1 MSVIG
6 ASDRGGKPGW
16 LRAAPALFLLLWSS
30 GFVFLKL
37 GLRDADPLTF
47 LALRYAC
54 VVALLAGPF
63 LWLRPALP
71 RTRRAWLNLIVV
83 GLLLQAGYFSFT
95 YLSLKLGMSAGAV
108 ALVTSQQPILVGLL
122 APALAGE
129 RVGAL
134 RWVGLALGAAGAV
147 LVILARGSVAI
158 ASPWALAFALLA
170 LACIT
175 GGTLWEKRFGT
186 DVHPVSANLVQYA
199 VGLAVSAPLAF
210 ALEPMHVHWSAG
222 LAGLA
227 GVSCDLQFA
236 DRDLA
241 AARDGAAWRS
251 VARVGA
257 VLPDSAGHRTDRAR
271 GARRDDQCA
280 CLARHGAG
288 GRRALSRDALLSAVQ
303 TVRVHG
309 GGSYLTYRDGF
320 PIIDAVFARLL
331 RCIGQTEASRSRGAT
346 MPRATQRVR
355 AAIDSIQETCR

>member
-6 ASDRGGKPGW
+6 ASERGGKPGW

-129 RVGAL
+129 RVRAL

-186 DVHPVSANLVQYA
+186 DVHPISANLVQYA

-222 LAGLA
+222 LAGSLA
-227 GVSCDLQFA
+227 YLVICNSLIAISLLLAMVRHGEASRVSALFFLIPPA
-236 DRDLA
+236 TALIALAVLGETIGALAWPGMALA
-241 AARDGAAWRS
+241 AAG
-251 VARVGA
+251 
-257 VLPDSAGHRTDRAR
+257 L
-271 GARRDDQCA
+271 
-280 CLARHGAG
+280 
-288 GRRALSRDALLSAVQ
+288 
-303 TVRVHG
+303 
-309 GGSYLTYRDGF
+309 YLVMRY
-320 PIIDAVFARLL
+320 
-331 RCIGQTEASRSRGAT
+331 
-346 MPRATQRVR
+346 
-355 AAIDSIQETCR
+355 

>member
-6 ASDRGGKPGW
+6 VSDRGGKPGW

-63 LWLRPALP
+63 LWLRPAMP

-147 LVILARGSVAI
+147 LVILARGSVAV

-186 DVHPVSANLVQYA
+186 DVHPVGANLVQYA

-222 LAGLA
+222 LAGSLA
-227 GVSCDLQFA
+227 YLVICNSLIAISLLLAMVRHGEASRVSALFFLIPPA
-236 DRDLA
+236 TSLIALAVLGETIGALAWPGMALA
-241 AARDGAAWRS
+241 AAG
-251 VARVGA
+251 
-257 VLPDSAGHRTDRAR
+257 L
-271 GARRDDQCA
+271 
-280 CLARHGAG
+280 
-288 GRRALSRDALLSAVQ
+288 
-303 TVRVHG
+303 
-309 GGSYLTYRDGF
+309 YLVMRY
-320 PIIDAVFARLL
+320 
-331 RCIGQTEASRSRGAT
+331 
-346 MPRATQRVR
+346 
-355 AAIDSIQETCR
+355 

>member
-63 LWLRPALP
+63 LWLRPAMP

-122 APALAGE
+122 APARAGE

-186 DVHPVSANLVQYA
+186 DVHPVGANLVQYA

-222 LAGLA
+222 LAGSLA
-227 GVSCDLQFA
+227 YLVICNSLIAISLLLAMVRHGEASRVSALFFLIPPA
-236 DRDLA
+236 TSLIALAVLGETIGALAWPGMALA
-241 AARDGAAWRS
+241 AAG
-251 VARVGA
+251 
-257 VLPDSAGHRTDRAR
+257 L
-271 GARRDDQCA
+271 
-280 CLARHGAG
+280 
-288 GRRALSRDALLSAVQ
+288 
-303 TVRVHG
+303 
-309 GGSYLTYRDGF
+309 YLVMRY
-320 PIIDAVFARLL
+320 
-331 RCIGQTEASRSRGAT
+331 
-346 MPRATQRVR
+346 
-355 AAIDSIQETCR
+355 

>member
-16 LRAAPALFLLLWSS
+16 LRVAPALFLLLWSS

-186 DVHPVSANLVQYA
+186 DVHPISANLVQYA

-222 LAGLA
+222 LAGSLA
-227 GVSCDLQFA
+227 YLVICNSLIAISLLLAMVRHGEASRVSALFFLIPPA
-236 DRDLA
+236 TALIALAVLGETIGALAWPGMALA
-241 AARDGAAWRS
+241 AAG
-251 VARVGA
+251 
-257 VLPDSAGHRTDRAR
+257 L
-271 GARRDDQCA
+271 
-280 CLARHGAG
+280 
-288 GRRALSRDALLSAVQ
+288 
-303 TVRVHG
+303 
-309 GGSYLTYRDGF
+309 YLVMR
-320 PIIDAVFARLL
+320 
-331 RCIGQTEASRSRGAT
+331 
-346 MPRATQRVR
+346 
-355 AAIDSIQETCR
+355 

>member
-129 RVGAL
+129 RVGVL

-147 LVILARGSVAI
+147 FVILARGSVAI

-222 LAGLA
+222 LAGSLA
-227 GVSCDLQFA
+227 YLVICNSLIAISLLLAMVRHGEASRVSALFFLIPPA
-236 DRDLA
+236 TALIALAVLGETIGALAWPGMALA
-241 AARDGAAWRS
+241 AAG
-251 VARVGA
+251 
-257 VLPDSAGHRTDRAR
+257 L
-271 GARRDDQCA
+271 
-280 CLARHGAG
+280 
-288 GRRALSRDALLSAVQ
+288 
-303 TVRVHG
+303 
-309 GGSYLTYRDGF
+309 YLVMRY
-320 PIIDAVFARLL
+320 
-331 RCIGQTEASRSRGAT
+331 
-346 MPRATQRVR
+346 
-355 AAIDSIQETCR
+355 

>member
-63 LWLRPALP
+63 LWLRPAMP

-122 APALAGE
+122 APVLAGE

-134 RWVGLALGAAGAV
+134 RWVGLALGSAGAV

-186 DVHPVSANLVQYA
+186 DVHPVGANLVQYA

-222 LAGLA
+222 LAGSLA
-227 GVSCDLQFA
+227 YLVICNSLIAISLLLAMVRHGEASRVSALFFLIPPA
-236 DRDLA
+236 TSLIALAVLGETIGALAWPGMALA
-241 AARDGAAWRS
+241 AAG
-251 VARVGA
+251 
-257 VLPDSAGHRTDRAR
+257 L
-271 GARRDDQCA
+271 
-280 CLARHGAG
+280 
-288 GRRALSRDALLSAVQ
+288 
-303 TVRVHG
+303 
-309 GGSYLTYRDGF
+309 YLVMRY
-320 PIIDAVFARLL
+320 
-331 RCIGQTEASRSRGAT
+331 
-346 MPRATQRVR
+346 
-355 AAIDSIQETCR
+355 

>member
-63 LWLRPALP
+63 LWLRPAMP
-71 RTRRAWLNLIVV
+71 RTCRAWLNLIVV

-186 DVHPVSANLVQYA
+186 DVHPVGANLVQYA

-222 LAGLA
+222 LAGSLA
-227 GVSCDLQFA
+227 YLVICNSLIAISLLLAMVRHGEASRVSALFFLIPPA
-236 DRDLA
+236 TSLIALAVLGETIGALAWPGMALA
-241 AARDGAAWRS
+241 AAG
-251 VARVGA
+251 
-257 VLPDSAGHRTDRAR
+257 L
-271 GARRDDQCA
+271 
-280 CLARHGAG
+280 
-288 GRRALSRDALLSAVQ
+288 
-303 TVRVHG
+303 
-309 GGSYLTYRDGF
+309 YLVMRY
-320 PIIDAVFARLL
+320 
-331 RCIGQTEASRSRGAT
+331 
-346 MPRATQRVR
+346 
-355 AAIDSIQETCR
+355 

>member
-6 ASDRGGKPGW
+6 ASDRGGKPSW
-16 LRAAPALFLLLWSS
+16 LRAGPALFLLLWSS

-63 LWLRPALP
+63 LWLRPAMP

-147 LVILARGSVAI
+147 LVILARGSVAV

-186 DVHPVSANLVQYA
+186 DVHPVGANLVQYA

-222 LAGLA
+222 LAGSLA
-227 GVSCDLQFA
+227 YLVICNSLIAISLLLAMVRHGEASRVSALFFLIPPA
-236 DRDLA
+236 TSLIALAVLGETIGALAWPGMALA
-241 AARDGAAWRS
+241 AAG
-251 VARVGA
+251 
-257 VLPDSAGHRTDRAR
+257 L
-271 GARRDDQCA
+271 
-280 CLARHGAG
+280 
-288 GRRALSRDALLSAVQ
+288 
-303 TVRVHG
+303 
-309 GGSYLTYRDGF
+309 YLVMRY
-320 PIIDAVFARLL
+320 
-331 RCIGQTEASRSRGAT
+331 
-346 MPRATQRVR
+346 
-355 AAIDSIQETCR
+355 

>member
-71 RTRRAWLNLIVV
+71 RTRRAWLNLVVV

-222 LAGLA
+222 LAGSLA
-227 GVSCDLQFA
+227 YLVICNSLIAISLLLAMVRHGEASRVSALFFLIPPA
-236 DRDLA
+236 TALIALAVLGETIGALAWPGMALA
-241 AARDGAAWRS
+241 AAG
-251 VARVGA
+251 
-257 VLPDSAGHRTDRAR
+257 L
-271 GARRDDQCA
+271 
-280 CLARHGAG
+280 
-288 GRRALSRDALLSAVQ
+288 
-303 TVRVHG
+303 
-309 GGSYLTYRDGF
+309 YLVMRY
-320 PIIDAVFARLL
+320 
-331 RCIGQTEASRSRGAT
+331 
-346 MPRATQRVR
+346 
-355 AAIDSIQETCR
+355 

>member
-134 RWVGLALGAAGAV
+134 RWAGLALGAAGAV

-158 ASPWALAFALLA
+158 ASPWALAFALVA

-222 LAGLA
+222 LAGSLA
-227 GVSCDLQFA
+227 YLVICNSLIAISLLLAMVRHGEASRVSALFFLIPPA
-236 DRDLA
+236 TALIALAVLGETIGALAWPGMALA
-241 AARDGAAWRS
+241 AAG
-251 VARVGA
+251 
-257 VLPDSAGHRTDRAR
+257 L
-271 GARRDDQCA
+271 
-280 CLARHGAG
+280 
-288 GRRALSRDALLSAVQ
+288 
-303 TVRVHG
+303 
-309 GGSYLTYRDGF
+309 YLVMRY
-320 PIIDAVFARLL
+320 
-331 RCIGQTEASRSRGAT
+331 
-346 MPRATQRVR
+346 
-355 AAIDSIQETCR
+355 

>member
-108 ALVTSQQPILVGLL
+108 ALVTSQQPIVVGLL

-134 RWVGLALGAAGAV
+134 RWAGLALGAAGAV

-222 LAGLA
+222 LAGSLA
-227 GVSCDLQFA
+227 YLVICNSLIAISLLLAMVRHGEASRVSALFFLIPPA
-236 DRDLA
+236 TALIALAVLGETIGALAWPGMALA
-241 AARDGAAWRS
+241 AAG
-251 VARVGA
+251 
-257 VLPDSAGHRTDRAR
+257 L
-271 GARRDDQCA
+271 
-280 CLARHGAG
+280 
-288 GRRALSRDALLSAVQ
+288 
-303 TVRVHG
+303 
-309 GGSYLTYRDGF
+309 YLVMRY
-320 PIIDAVFARLL
+320 
-331 RCIGQTEASRSRGAT
+331 
-346 MPRATQRVR
+346 
-355 AAIDSIQETCR
+355 

>member
-63 LWLRPALP
+63 LWLRPAMP
-71 RTRRAWLNLIVV
+71 RTPRAWLNLIVV

-186 DVHPVSANLVQYA
+186 DVHPVGANLVQYA

-222 LAGLA
+222 LAGSLA
-227 GVSCDLQFA
+227 YLVICNSLIAISLLLAMVRHGEASRVSALFFLIPPA
-236 DRDLA
+236 TSLIALAVLGETIGALAWPGMALA
-241 AARDGAAWRS
+241 AAG
-251 VARVGA
+251 
-257 VLPDSAGHRTDRAR
+257 L
-271 GARRDDQCA
+271 
-280 CLARHGAG
+280 
-288 GRRALSRDALLSAVQ
+288 
-303 TVRVHG
+303 
-309 GGSYLTYRDGF
+309 YLVMRY
-320 PIIDAVFARLL
+320 
-331 RCIGQTEASRSRGAT
+331 
-346 MPRATQRVR
+346 
-355 AAIDSIQETCR
+355 

>member
-6 ASDRGGKPGW
+6 VSDRGGKPGW

-63 LWLRPALP
+63 LWLRPAMP

-186 DVHPVSANLVQYA
+186 DVHPVGANLVQYA

-222 LAGLA
+222 LAGSLA
-227 GVSCDLQFA
+227 YLVICNSLIAISLLLAMVRHGEASRVSALFFLIPPA
-236 DRDLA
+236 TSLIALAVLGETIGALAWPGMALA
-241 AARDGAAWRS
+241 AAG
-251 VARVGA
+251 
-257 VLPDSAGHRTDRAR
+257 L
-271 GARRDDQCA
+271 
-280 CLARHGAG
+280 
-288 GRRALSRDALLSAVQ
+288 
-303 TVRVHG
+303 
-309 GGSYLTYRDGF
+309 YLVMRY
-320 PIIDAVFARLL
+320 
-331 RCIGQTEASRSRGAT
+331 
-346 MPRATQRVR
+346 
-355 AAIDSIQETCR
+355 

>member
-1 MSVIG
+1 MSVSG

-147 LVILARGSVAI
+147 LVIVARGSVAI

-222 LAGLA
+222 LAGSLA
-227 GVSCDLQFA
+227 YLVICNSLIAISLLLAMVRHGEASRVSALFFLIPPA
-236 DRDLA
+236 TALIALAVLGETIGALAWPGMALA
-241 AARDGAAWRS
+241 AAG
-251 VARVGA
+251 
-257 VLPDSAGHRTDRAR
+257 L
-271 GARRDDQCA
+271 
-280 CLARHGAG
+280 
-288 GRRALSRDALLSAVQ
+288 
-303 TVRVHG
+303 
-309 GGSYLTYRDGF
+309 YLVMRY
-320 PIIDAVFARLL
+320 
-331 RCIGQTEASRSRGAT
+331 
-346 MPRATQRVR
+346 
-355 AAIDSIQETCR
+355 

>member
-47 LALRYAC
+47 LALRYVC

-71 RTRRAWLNLIVV
+71 RTRRAWLNLVVV

-134 RWVGLALGAAGAV
+134 RWLGLALGAAGAV
-147 LVILARGSVAI
+147 LVILARGAVAI

-175 GGTLWEKRFGT
+175 GGTLWERRFGT

-222 LAGLA
+222 LAGSLA
-227 GVSCDLQFA
+227 YLVICNSLIAISLLLAMVRHGEASRVSALFFLIPPA
-236 DRDLA
+236 TALIALAVLGETIGALAWPGMALA
-241 AARDGAAWRS
+241 AAG
-251 VARVGA
+251 
-257 VLPDSAGHRTDRAR
+257 L
-271 GARRDDQCA
+271 
-280 CLARHGAG
+280 
-288 GRRALSRDALLSAVQ
+288 
-303 TVRVHG
+303 
-309 GGSYLTYRDGF
+309 YLVMRY
-320 PIIDAVFARLL
+320 
-331 RCIGQTEASRSRGAT
+331 
-346 MPRATQRVR
+346 
-355 AAIDSIQETCR
+355 

>member
-147 LVILARGSVAI
+147 LVILARGAVAI

-222 LAGLA
+222 LAGSLA
-227 GVSCDLQFA
+227 YLVICNSLIAISLLLAMVRHGEASRVSALFFLIPPA
-236 DRDLA
+236 TALIALAVLGETISALAWPGMALA
-241 AARDGAAWRS
+241 AAGLYL
-251 VARVGA
+251 VM
-257 VLPDSAGHRTDRAR
+257 
-271 GARRDDQCA
+271 
-280 CLARHGAG
+280 RH
-288 GRRALSRDALLSAVQ
+288 
-303 TVRVHG
+303 
-309 GGSYLTYRDGF
+309 
-320 PIIDAVFARLL
+320 
-331 RCIGQTEASRSRGAT
+331 
-346 MPRATQRVR
+346 
-355 AAIDSIQETCR
+355 

>member
-134 RWVGLALGAAGAV
+134 RWAGLALGAAGAV
-147 LVILARGSVAI
+147 LVIVARGAVAI

-175 GGTLWEKRFGT
+175 GGTLWEKRFGS

-222 LAGLA
+222 LAGSLA
-227 GVSCDLQFA
+227 YLVICNSLIAISLLLAMVRHGEASRVSALFFLIPPA
-236 DRDLA
+236 TALIALAVLGETIGALAWPGMALA
-241 AARDGAAWRS
+241 AAG
-251 VARVGA
+251 
-257 VLPDSAGHRTDRAR
+257 L
-271 GARRDDQCA
+271 
-280 CLARHGAG
+280 
-288 GRRALSRDALLSAVQ
+288 
-303 TVRVHG
+303 
-309 GGSYLTYRDGF
+309 YLVMRY
-320 PIIDAVFARLL
+320 
-331 RCIGQTEASRSRGAT
+331 
-346 MPRATQRVR
+346 
-355 AAIDSIQETCR
+355 

>member
-175 GGTLWEKRFGT
+175 GGTLCEKRFGS

-222 LAGLA
+222 LAGSLA
-227 GVSCDLQFA
+227 YLVICNSLIAISLLLAMVRHGEASRVSALFFLIPPA
-236 DRDLA
+236 TALIALVVLGETIGALAWPGMALA
-241 AARDGAAWRS
+241 AAG
-251 VARVGA
+251 
-257 VLPDSAGHRTDRAR
+257 L
-271 GARRDDQCA
+271 
-280 CLARHGAG
+280 
-288 GRRALSRDALLSAVQ
+288 
-303 TVRVHG
+303 
-309 GGSYLTYRDGF
+309 YLVMRY
-320 PIIDAVFARLL
+320 
-331 RCIGQTEASRSRGAT
+331 
-346 MPRATQRVR
+346 
-355 AAIDSIQETCR
+355 

>member
-6 ASDRGGKPGW
+6 ASDRGGKPSW
-16 LRAAPALFLLLWSS
+16 LRAGPALFLLLWSS
-30 GFVFLKL
+30 GFVFLEL

-63 LWLRPALP
+63 LWLRPAMP

-147 LVILARGSVAI
+147 LVILARGSVAV

-186 DVHPVSANLVQYA
+186 DVHPVGANLVQYA

-222 LAGLA
+222 LAGSLA
-227 GVSCDLQFA
+227 YLVICNSLIAISLLLAMVRHGEASRVSALFFLIPPA
-236 DRDLA
+236 TSLIALAVLGETIGALAWPGMALA
-241 AARDGAAWRS
+241 AAG
-251 VARVGA
+251 
-257 VLPDSAGHRTDRAR
+257 L
-271 GARRDDQCA
+271 
-280 CLARHGAG
+280 
-288 GRRALSRDALLSAVQ
+288 
-303 TVRVHG
+303 
-309 GGSYLTYRDGF
+309 YLVMRY
-320 PIIDAVFARLL
+320 
-331 RCIGQTEASRSRGAT
+331 
-346 MPRATQRVR
+346 
-355 AAIDSIQETCR
+355 

>member
-6 ASDRGGKPGW
+6 VSDRGGKPGW

-222 LAGLA
+222 LVGSLA
-227 GVSCDLQFA
+227 YLVICNSLIAISLLLAMVRHGEASRVSALFFLIPPA
-236 DRDLA
+236 TALIALAVLGETIGALAWPGMALA
-241 AARDGAAWRS
+241 AAG
-251 VARVGA
+251 
-257 VLPDSAGHRTDRAR
+257 L
-271 GARRDDQCA
+271 
-280 CLARHGAG
+280 
-288 GRRALSRDALLSAVQ
+288 
-303 TVRVHG
+303 
-309 GGSYLTYRDGF
+309 YLVMRY
-320 PIIDAVFARLL
+320 
-331 RCIGQTEASRSRGAT
+331 
-346 MPRATQRVR
+346 
-355 AAIDSIQETCR
+355 

>member
-71 RTRRAWLNLIVV
+71 RTRRAWLNLVVV

-134 RWVGLALGAAGAV
+134 RWLGLALGAAGAV
-147 LVILARGSVAI
+147 LVILARGAVAI

-222 LAGLA
+222 LAGSLA
-227 GVSCDLQFA
+227 YLVICNSLIAISLLLAMVRHGEASRVSALFFLIPPA
-236 DRDLA
+236 TALIALVVLGETIGALAWPGMALA
-241 AARDGAAWRS
+241 AAG
-251 VARVGA
+251 
-257 VLPDSAGHRTDRAR
+257 L
-271 GARRDDQCA
+271 
-280 CLARHGAG
+280 
-288 GRRALSRDALLSAVQ
+288 
-303 TVRVHG
+303 
-309 GGSYLTYRDGF
+309 YLVMRY
-320 PIIDAVFARLL
+320 
-331 RCIGQTEASRSRGAT
+331 
-346 MPRATQRVR
+346 
-355 AAIDSIQETCR
+355 

>member
-63 LWLRPALP
+63 LWLRPAMP

-186 DVHPVSANLVQYA
+186 DVHPLGANLVQYA

-222 LAGLA
+222 LAGSLA
-227 GVSCDLQFA
+227 YLVICNSLIAISLLLAMVRHGEASRVSALFFLIPPA
-236 DRDLA
+236 TSLIALAVLGETIGALAWPGMALA
-241 AARDGAAWRS
+241 AAG
-251 VARVGA
+251 
-257 VLPDSAGHRTDRAR
+257 L
-271 GARRDDQCA
+271 
-280 CLARHGAG
+280 
-288 GRRALSRDALLSAVQ
+288 
-303 TVRVHG
+303 
-309 GGSYLTYRDGF
+309 YLVMRY
-320 PIIDAVFARLL
+320 
-331 RCIGQTEASRSRGAT
+331 
-346 MPRATQRVR
+346 
-355 AAIDSIQETCR
+355 

>member
-71 RTRRAWLNLIVV
+71 RTRRAWLNLVVV

-222 LAGLA
+222 LAGSLA
-227 GVSCDLQFA
+227 YLVICNSLIAISLLLAMVRHGEASRVSALFFLIPPA
-236 DRDLA
+236 TALIALAVLGETISALAWPGMALA
-241 AARDGAAWRS
+241 AAG
-251 VARVGA
+251 
-257 VLPDSAGHRTDRAR
+257 L
-271 GARRDDQCA
+271 
-280 CLARHGAG
+280 
-288 GRRALSRDALLSAVQ
+288 
-303 TVRVHG
+303 
-309 GGSYLTYRDGF
+309 YLVMRY
-320 PIIDAVFARLL
+320 
-331 RCIGQTEASRSRGAT
+331 
-346 MPRATQRVR
+346 
-355 AAIDSIQETCR
+355 

>member
-186 DVHPVSANLVQYA
+186 DVHPISANLVQYA

-222 LAGLA
+222 LAGSLA
-227 GVSCDLQFA
+227 YLVICNSLIAISLLLAMVRHGEASRVSALFFLIPPA
-236 DRDLA
+236 TALIALAVLGETIGALAWPGMALA
-241 AARDGAAWRS
+241 AAG
-251 VARVGA
+251 
-257 VLPDSAGHRTDRAR
+257 L
-271 GARRDDQCA
+271 
-280 CLARHGAG
+280 
-288 GRRALSRDALLSAVQ
+288 
-303 TVRVHG
+303 
-309 GGSYLTYRDGF
+309 YLVMRY
-320 PIIDAVFARLL
+320 
-331 RCIGQTEASRSRGAT
+331 
-346 MPRATQRVR
+346 
-355 AAIDSIQETCR
+355 

>member
-63 LWLRPALP
+63 LWLWPALP

-83 GLLLQAGYFSFT
+83 GLLLQDGYFSFT

-147 LVILARGSVAI
+147 LVILARGAVAI

-222 LAGLA
+222 LAGSLA
-227 GVSCDLQFA
+227 YLVICNSLIAISLLLAMVRHGEASRVSALFFLIPPA
-236 DRDLA
+236 TALIALAVLGETIGALAWPGMALA
-241 AARDGAAWRS
+241 AAG
-251 VARVGA
+251 
-257 VLPDSAGHRTDRAR
+257 L
-271 GARRDDQCA
+271 
-280 CLARHGAG
+280 
-288 GRRALSRDALLSAVQ
+288 
-303 TVRVHG
+303 
-309 GGSYLTYRDGF
+309 YLVMRY
-320 PIIDAVFARLL
+320 
-331 RCIGQTEASRSRGAT
+331 
-346 MPRATQRVR
+346 
-355 AAIDSIQETCR
+355 

>member
-6 ASDRGGKPGW
+6 ASDPGGKPGW

-147 LVILARGSVAI
+147 LVIVARGAVAI

-175 GGTLWEKRFGT
+175 GGTLWEKRFGS

-222 LAGLA
+222 LAGSLA
-227 GVSCDLQFA
+227 YLVICNSLIAISLLLAMVRHGEASRVSALFFLIPPA
-236 DRDLA
+236 TALIALAVLGETIGALAWPGMALA
-241 AARDGAAWRS
+241 AAG
-251 VARVGA
+251 
-257 VLPDSAGHRTDRAR
+257 L
-271 GARRDDQCA
+271 
-280 CLARHGAG
+280 
-288 GRRALSRDALLSAVQ
+288 
-303 TVRVHG
+303 
-309 GGSYLTYRDGF
+309 YLVMRY
-320 PIIDAVFARLL
+320 
-331 RCIGQTEASRSRGAT
+331 
-346 MPRATQRVR
+346 
-355 AAIDSIQETCR
+355 

>member
-6 ASDRGGKPGW
+6 VSDRGGKPGW

-63 LWLRPALP
+63 LWLRPAMP

-186 DVHPVSANLVQYA
+186 DVHPVGANLVQYA

-222 LAGLA
+222 LAGSLA
-227 GVSCDLQFA
+227 YLVICNSLIAISLLLAMVRHGEASRVSALFFLIPPATSLIALAVLGETIGALACPGMA
-236 DRDLA
+236 LA
-241 AARDGAAWRS
+241 AAG
-251 VARVGA
+251 
-257 VLPDSAGHRTDRAR
+257 L
-271 GARRDDQCA
+271 
-280 CLARHGAG
+280 
-288 GRRALSRDALLSAVQ
+288 
-303 TVRVHG
+303 
-309 GGSYLTYRDGF
+309 YLVMRY
-320 PIIDAVFARLL
+320 
-331 RCIGQTEASRSRGAT
+331 
-346 MPRATQRVR
+346 
-355 AAIDSIQETCR
+355 

>member
-6 ASDRGGKPGW
+6 VSDRGGKPGW

-147 LVILARGSVAI
+147 LVILARGAVAI

-222 LAGLA
+222 LAGSLA
-227 GVSCDLQFA
+227 YLVICNSLIAISLLLAMVRHGEASRVSALFFLIPPA
-236 DRDLA
+236 TALIALAVLGETIGALAWPGMALA
-241 AARDGAAWRS
+241 AAG
-251 VARVGA
+251 
-257 VLPDSAGHRTDRAR
+257 L
-271 GARRDDQCA
+271 
-280 CLARHGAG
+280 
-288 GRRALSRDALLSAVQ
+288 
-303 TVRVHG
+303 
-309 GGSYLTYRDGF
+309 YLVMRY
-320 PIIDAVFARLL
+320 
-331 RCIGQTEASRSRGAT
+331 
-346 MPRATQRVR
+346 
-355 AAIDSIQETCR
+355 

>member
-134 RWVGLALGAAGAV
+134 RWAGLALGAAGAV

-222 LAGLA
+222 LAGSLA
-227 GVSCDLQFA
+227 YLVICNSLIAISLLLAMVRHGEASRVSALFFLIPPA
-236 DRDLA
+236 TALIALAVLGETIGALAWPGMALA
-241 AARDGAAWRS
+241 AAG
-251 VARVGA
+251 
-257 VLPDSAGHRTDRAR
+257 L
-271 GARRDDQCA
+271 
-280 CLARHGAG
+280 
-288 GRRALSRDALLSAVQ
+288 
-303 TVRVHG
+303 
-309 GGSYLTYRDGF
+309 YLVMRY
-320 PIIDAVFARLL
+320 
-331 RCIGQTEASRSRGAT
+331 
-346 MPRATQRVR
+346 
-355 AAIDSIQETCR
+355 

>member
-6 ASDRGGKPGW
+6 VSDRGGKPGW

-63 LWLRPALP
+63 LWLRPAMP

-147 LVILARGSVAI
+147 LVILARGSVAV

-186 DVHPVSANLVQYA
+186 DVHPVGANLVQYA
-199 VGLAVSAPLAF
+199 VGLAVSVPLAF

-222 LAGLA
+222 LAGSLA
-227 GVSCDLQFA
+227 YLVICNSLIAISLLLAMVRHGEASRVSALFFLIPPA
-236 DRDLA
+236 TSLIALAVLGETIGALAWPGMALA
-241 AARDGAAWRS
+241 AAG
-251 VARVGA
+251 
-257 VLPDSAGHRTDRAR
+257 L
-271 GARRDDQCA
+271 
-280 CLARHGAG
+280 
-288 GRRALSRDALLSAVQ
+288 
-303 TVRVHG
+303 
-309 GGSYLTYRDGF
+309 YLVMRY
-320 PIIDAVFARLL
+320 
-331 RCIGQTEASRSRGAT
+331 
-346 MPRATQRVR
+346 
-355 AAIDSIQETCR
+355 